1 METFKTK
8 LVVALPEDDVA
19 SAETLWVTS
28 EAGQPGLF
36 KVDNVPVFA
45 YGLALDDIVRAEKRE
60 DGRWHFLE
68 VAKPSGL
75 LTVRVAGVKAD
86 ASKFEAIVNLLRP
99 ESIASERY
107 GDRWIAYAMKP
118 DSFDKVEKAIDDLE
132 DDDSLMVEIG
142 NDSSE

>member
-28 EAGQPGLF
+28 EAGQPRLF

-68 VAKPSGL
+68 VIKPSGL

-86 ASKFEAIVNLLRP
+86 ARKFEAIVNLLKP

-118 DSFDKVEKAIDDLE
+118 ESFAKVERAIEDLE
-132 DDDSLMVEIG
+132 DDESLMVEIA
-142 NDSSE
+142 ND